1 MSQYLLLLH
10 AVPLDF
16 SKISPGEMQ
25 AVIQKYQAW
34 SAQMRDDGR
43 LLDGRKLKDDGG
55 RLLRRQGGDLVV
67 DGPFSE
73 AKEAVGGFFLI
84 EAAGYEE
91 AVEVCQGCPHLEYG
105 AIEIREIDLV

>member
-1 MSQYLLLLH
+1 MAQYLLLLH

-16 SKISPGEMQ
+16 SAMSPDQMQ

-34 SAQMRDDGR
+34 SDRTRESGR

-55 RLLRRQGGDLVV
+55 RILRRQDDNFVV

-84 EAAGYEE
+84 EAASYDE
-91 AVEVCQGCPHLEYG
+91 AVEICQGCPHLDHG
-105 AIEIREIDLV
+105 RIEIREIDLM

>member
-10 AVPLDF
+10 DVPMEFNKL
-16 SKISPGEMQ
+16 SPDQMQ

-34 SAQMRDDGR
+34 SARMRESGR
-43 LLDGRKLKDDGG
+43 LLDGKKLKDDGG
-55 RLLRRQGGDLVV
+55 RLLCRQGDELVV

-84 EAAGYEE
+84 EAANYDE
-91 AVEVCQGCPHLEYG
+91 AVSVCRGCPHLEYG
-105 AIEIREIDLV
+105 SIEIREIDVV